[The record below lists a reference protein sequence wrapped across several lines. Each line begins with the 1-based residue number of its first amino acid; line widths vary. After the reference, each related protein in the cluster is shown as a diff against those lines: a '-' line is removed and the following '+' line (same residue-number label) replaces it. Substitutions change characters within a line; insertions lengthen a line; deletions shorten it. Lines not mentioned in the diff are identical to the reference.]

1 MIEKTLFILEEFANI
16 FISLGDIDTV
26 RSHFI
31 KSRALSTK
39 GWSNWMPW
47 DCSVSCGGGTGVRN
61 RICFDPDLCQ
71 GPEFEKG
78 KCNTQ
83 PCSRTSD
90 EKRDTLVQDIRKNLL
105 ANHNNFQVKEGEKV
119 TLPCKGKM
127 QKAIDQQ
134 SPNAKVTWVLNG
146 KTLQPDGTKRILKKN
161 QDLQISK
168 AASKDNGIYTCII
181 TLKKISIT
189 VSLSSVAVQNSKSD
203 LEVELGDSFIL
214 FCNGVIVGRT
224 FPTKL
229 TQKWY
234 HNTTLY
240 KEYKKSKPQDIN
252 ELTIKSSKYTDS
264 GIYKCKIDERE
275 GKARGWVTNV
285 IRVKVIPPI
294 PLYIKLLPLA
304 AILLVL
310 LILIITI
317 LCLCLRRKKVVIQKA
332 EKAEENEAEEASKKK
347 KRRK

>member
-1 MIEKTLFILEEFANI
+1 
-16 FISLGDIDTV
+16 
-26 RSHFI
+26 
-31 KSRALSTK
+31 
-39 GWSNWMPW
+39 
-47 DCSVSCGGGTGVRN
+47 
-61 RICFDPDLCQ
+61 
-71 GPEFEKG
+71 
-78 KCNTQ
+78 
-83 PCSRTSD
+83 
-90 EKRDTLVQDIRKNLL
+90 
-105 ANHNNFQVKEGEKV
+105 
-119 TLPCKGKM
+119 M

-134 SPNAKVTWVLNG
+134 SPNAKATWVLNG
-146 KTLQPDGTKRILKKN
+146 KTIQPDGTKRILKKN

-168 AASKDNGIYTCII
+168 AASKDNGVYTCII

-203 LEVELGDSFIL
+203 LEVELGGSFIL

-285 IRVKVIPPI
+285 ITVKVIPPI

-317 LCLCLRRKKVVIQKA
+317 LCLCLRRKESHNSKSGKSRRKRSRRVI
-332 EKAEENEAEEASKKK
+332 KKK
-347 KRRK
+347 KKKAKIEL